1 MKTKIKLKELVD
13 IRVGLPLERKKAKL
27 TSAEQIPYKA
37 LTLKSFGDVV
47 AYDELPYEEFIAD
60 SKIDSKYITA
70 ENNVIVRLRAPNNAI
85 FINNKNA
92 GLVASS
98 LMVIIESLYPN
109 VLDSKF
115 LAYYLNSQYV
125 QNQLL
130 KNSQGTSII
139 MTKRTDLLE
148 LDISLPTLAE
158 QHKIISYIELAN
170 QEINLLQK
178 LTTKKTKLKTDIF
191 ETLIK

>member
-1 MKTKIKLKELVD
+1 MKLKELVD

-27 TSAEQIPYKA
+27 TSVEQIEYKA
-37 LTLKSFGDVV
+37 LTLKSFGDVG
-47 AYDELPYEEFIAD
+47 AYDELPHEEFIAD

-85 FINNKNA
+85 FISDKNA

-109 VLDSKF
+109 ILYSKF
-115 LAYYLNSQYV
+115 LAYYLNSQYA
-125 QNQLL
+125 QNQLI

-148 LDISLPTLAE
+148 LDISLPTLEE

-178 LTTKKTKLKTDIF
+178 LITKKTKLKTDIF

>member
-1 MKTKIKLKELVD
+1 MKPIIKLKELVE
-13 IRVGLPLERKKAKL
+13 IRIGLPLERKKAKL
-27 TSAEQIPYKA
+27 NSSEQVEYKA
-37 LTLKSFGDVV
+37 LTLKSFVDIG
-47 AYDELPYEEFIAD
+47 AYDELPQEYFIAD
-60 SKIDSKYITA
+60 SEIDSKYITK

-85 FINNKNA
+85 YINDKNA
-92 GLVASS
+92 GLVVSS
-98 LMVIIESLYPN
+98 LMVIIENIYPN

-139 MTKRTDLLE
+139 MTKRTDLLD
-148 LDISLPTLAE
+148 LDISLPTLEE

-170 QEINLLQK
+170 QEISLLQK
-178 LTTKKTKLKTDIF
+178 LATAKTKLKTDIF